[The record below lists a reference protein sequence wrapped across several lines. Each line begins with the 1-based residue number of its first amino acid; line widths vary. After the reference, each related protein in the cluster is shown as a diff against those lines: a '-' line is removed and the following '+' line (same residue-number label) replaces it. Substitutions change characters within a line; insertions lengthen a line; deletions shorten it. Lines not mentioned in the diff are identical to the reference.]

1 MKISQEILD
10 KFSFIP
16 KLAKNIS
23 KENNENLM
31 KINNL
36 FNIENDEKS
45 SIYIDIKN
53 LVLKIE
59 VIISFN
65 LEIFWYFDRNRV

>member
-1 MKISQEILD
+1 
-10 KFSFIP
+10 
-16 KLAKNIS
+16 
-23 KENNENLM
+23 M

-45 SIYIDIKN
+45 SIYISIKN

-59 VIISFN
+59 VIISLN
-65 LEIFWYFDRNRV
+65 LEIFWYFERN

>member
-1 MKISQEILD
+1 
-10 KFSFIP
+10 
-16 KLAKNIS
+16 
-23 KENNENLM
+23 M